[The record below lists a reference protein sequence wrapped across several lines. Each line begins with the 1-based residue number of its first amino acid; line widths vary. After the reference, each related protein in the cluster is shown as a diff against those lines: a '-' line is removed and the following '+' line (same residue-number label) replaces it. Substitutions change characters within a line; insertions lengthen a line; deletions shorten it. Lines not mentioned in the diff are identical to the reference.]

1 MREMCPCVRLKVF
14 FLKKIGKHFL
24 RARCPRRC
32 GTVRRTGGVRLPSP
46 RPTWH
51 RLGAVP
57 SLGIPR
63 RQELVRAAAG
73 ATPTQSSSRGGS
85 PVLDDITEQQ
95 ERLRRANP
103 VILLLCEGKAWR
115 LIILLFC
122 ISLAL
127 ARLHFFFFL
136 PSYSVNCSDLF
147 FIFLLAACLLLIC
160 TNTLLWIS
168 IFC

>member
-1 MREMCPCVRLKVF
+1 M
-14 FLKKIGKHFL
+14 
-24 RARCPRRC
+24 
-32 GTVRRTGGVRLPSP
+32 
-46 RPTWH
+46 
-51 RLGAVP
+51 
-57 SLGIPR
+57 
-63 RQELVRAAAG
+63 
-73 ATPTQSSSRGGS
+73 
-85 PVLDDITEQQ
+85 LDDITEQQ